1 MVNLFCYKV
10 TKKMR
15 IIHIFC
21 NSLRRFTNS
30 CVYINMNTTKTIIL
44 FFFLSLSLQAQW
56 QKTDYGFVSADST
69 FGLIKYDTDFEKLTI
84 ESNKSMSVFDLSE
97 GKIIN
102 QKTIDNVFDS
112 LTVTTYDLKY
122 QYQVLTKL
130 KDPGIHNGEGIQVI
144 KIFKKEDNKIIETII
159 DTLRYEY
166 EGHGLRGAVSI
177 NYKLVEDSLLVISMD
192 MIEYWDGERES
203 DLTYIY
209 NLESRT
215 YYKIDGIFSSY
226 NDYSSKSNIYYLR
239 DYRTFRDFNPEIYK
253 TTLYYRFYKKGTGVV
268 KYYNRQDI
276 DLRNIALPN
285 YSNKFAVFSDEGYF
299 IESFDSDDRIE
310 HDTKEYLEMDAKLS
324 EFDDFII
331 FHEYKDGIN
340 SFHIANYEANKIL
353 ETFEIDYQQKLNF
366 IKHEGKYFY
375 CRGSDGRILK
385 VYSPFFDENKLESR
399 FFTEKESYFTEDEIN
414 FQDYSLGLPIHWKW
428 DFGDGT
434 TSNEQNPT
442 KVYKEAGEYT
452 VSLIVENDLGLKD
465 TLTKESYIKIIPKL
479 ESLFTYEILS
489 ENPLEV
495 KFNNVSTGSPVKY
508 IWNFGDGN
516 ITNEENP
523 AHKYGVGIY
532 DISLTAFDKYG
543 NYDQKILL
551 KEFDA
556 SIDDPINLPD
566 FDFSTFTQ
574 LQLPTTSNLTDVEF
588 FNENI
593 GMIVSENGEIFTTH
607 DGGISWIK
615 SDFTKEF
622 TPNRLRFLSNGDAI
636 IVGDKGTQIKS
647 FDFGNTWVENTK
659 LDTNRNIVD
668 FDCKSPFECQLLTDI
683 NKIFSTNSKLEID
696 SDHEFKATFT
706 PSFYL
711 SKTTTEA
718 LKSIMANGDSYV
730 VGTGAIYVDKIN
742 TIERYFHTLMKTT
755 SFDSYEFMIYS
766 ELMTDKKGVITELEK
781 LDSINVLYSLN
792 NDILYYF
799 YTNSSY
805 PPYEILK
812 TTATFDKFYASLNQI
827 VIPLKDGNLVYMD
840 SLVYDRNGFNS
851 RTTTI
856 KLDDSPLHDYHQIT
870 PAKGIA
876 IGESGKYYITDFT
889 TGIETQTHTPEIEV
903 YPNPTTDVVKI
914 HFSNMIQVESLEIYG
929 ITGNL
934 VERNSYS
941 DYTNNIIQK
950 TDKLTTGVYFI
961 KIITSNGVFHKKI
974 IKF

>member
-21 NSLRRFTNS
+21 NSLRRFSSS
-30 CVYINMNTTKTIIL
+30 CVYISMKTTKTIIL
-44 FFFLSLSLQAQW
+44 FFLLSLSLQAQW
-56 QKTDYGFVSADST
+56 QKTDYGFVSKDPVLGNLRWVPNENAIISSYKGEYSKMDLSTGEIVKSANVKELDSVFIHISNDLT
-69 FGLIKYDTDFEKLTI
+69 KSISIKSKALIKHPKVYL
-84 ESNKSMSVFDLSE
+84 VFDFTYSELDGNNNFWNDTILFLDEENYNLASYKTSFMSLNDSIVAMSLEYKYYAGQEYWRDITFFYNLKRKTYTRYKGIVNTFNPLS
-97 GKIIN
+97 N
-102 QKTIDNVFDS
+102 
-112 LTVTTYDLKY
+112 
-122 QYQVLTKL
+122 
-130 KDPGIHNGEGIQVI
+130 
-144 KIFKKEDNKIIETII
+144 
-159 DTLRYEY
+159 
-166 EGHGLRGAVSI
+166 
-177 NYKLVEDSLLVISMD
+177 LLVMKS
-192 MIEYWDGERES
+192 
-203 DLTYIY
+203 IY
-209 NLESRT
+209 R
-215 YYKIDGIFSSY
+215 
-226 NDYSSKSNIYYLR
+226 LR
-239 DYRTFRDFNPEIYK
+239 DYP
-253 TTLYYRFYKKGTGVV
+253 
-268 KYYNRQDI
+268 DI
-276 DLRNIALPN
+276 DH
-285 YSNKFAVFSDEGYF
+285 YSSSLY
-299 IESFDSDDRIE
+299 SFDFINNIENTYSKSDKVKIENVIIGNQGKNAIYYDEENISYFQNNDGNTNFIYTNKLKNGIWFLSDDEVFAIRINSNL
-310 HDTKEYLEMDAKLS
+310 DDNKLS
-324 EFDDFII
+324 IFRFGSFDVIDSISFTPDSELSKFLFII
-331 FHEYKDGIN
+331 EEYAYVLDKTNRLYKI
-340 SFHIANYEANKIL
+340 HI
-353 ETFEIDYQQKLNF
+353 
-366 IKHEGKYFY
+366 
-375 CRGSDGRILK
+375 
-385 VYSPFFDENKLESR
+385 PFFSLENLKANFNSSKTLIQIR
-399 FFTEKESYFTEDEIN
+399 DTIN
-414 FQDYSLGLPIHWKW
+414 FFNISSGSPAKWKW

-566 FDFSTFTQ
+566 FDFSTFRQ
-574 LQLPTTSNLTDVEF
+574 SQLPTTSDLTDVEF

-647 FDFGNTWVENTK
+647 FDFGITWVENTN
-659 LDTNRNIVD
+659 LDTNRNIID

-683 NKIFSTNSKLEID
+683 NQIFSTNNKLEID

-718 LKSIMANGDSYV
+718 LKSIMVNGDSYV

-766 ELMTDKKGVITELEK
+766 ELITDKKGVITELEK

-812 TTATFDKFYASLNQI
+812 TTATFDKFYTSLNQI

-934 VERNSYS
+934 VERNSYF